1 MPGRPIDRLFHI
13 FGDATRRVIFE
24 RLARQPQSATE
35 LARGLTVT
43 RTAIVQHLR
52 AMEALGVLRAES
64 KGRWRI
70 YRVDLSGLDPLLD
83 WLSQHIGGERKLPAR
98 TRPVR
103 VA

>member
-1 MPGRPIDRLFHI
+1 MPWRPIDRLFDI
-13 FGDATRRVIFE
+13 FGNATRRVIFE

-64 KGRWRI
+64 QGRLRI
-70 YRVDLSGLDPLLD
+70 YRVEISGLDPLLD
-83 WLSQHIGGERKLPAR
+83 WLSQHFKGERKLPVR

-103 VA
+103 IA